1 MGTDRTPRRGPAGS
15 KEPAPPPRQRIPLP
29 PLPAFRGAP
38 ATQRPAAPGA
48 PPEPARSA
56 VASAR
61 TGMASPRSAVA
72 PPARGP
78 AVGSRGVGTDEA
90 EMLAGP
96 SVVDGRGGL
105 PPGPGHEGRPS
116 PLQDV
121 SGSGRSGVLGA
132 TILNDLVD
140 EIERDLE
147 FEVSRHGD
155 AIALPAYRRTAGCS
169 FTPPPDETREVMEGG
184 RTHEEE
190 GR

>member
-1 MGTDRTPRRGPAGS
+1 MGTDRTPRRAPAGS

-38 ATQRPAAPGA
+38 TSQRPAAPGA
-48 PPEPARSA
+48 PVGPA
-56 VASAR
+56 
-61 TGMASPRSAVA
+61 RSAVA
-72 PPARGP
+72 PPAGGP
-78 AVGSRGVGTDEA
+78 AVGSRGVGADEA
-90 EMLAGP
+90 EMLAGA

-116 PLQDV
+116 PLQEV

-147 FEVSRHGD
+147 IEVSRHGD

-169 FTPPPDETREVMEGG
+169 FTPPAPDETREVMEGG

-190 GR
+190 DR

>member
-1 MGTDRTPRRGPAGS
+1 MGTDRIPRRAAAGS
-15 KEPAPPPRQRIPLP
+15 KEPAPRQRIPLP

-38 ATQRPAAPGA
+38 ASQRPSAP
-48 PPEPARSA
+48 
-56 VASAR
+56 
-61 TGMASPRSAVA
+61 VA

-78 AVGSRGVGTDEA
+78 AVGSRGVGADEA
-90 EMLAGP
+90 EMLAGA

-116 PLQDV
+116 PLQEV
-121 SGSGRSGVLGA
+121 AGSGRSGVLGS

-140 EIERDLE
+140 EIERDLVI
-147 FEVSRHGD
+147 EVSRHGD

-169 FTPPPDETREVMEGG
+169 FAPPAPDETREVTEGG

-190 GR
+190 DR